1 MPAALRTA
9 GNGRGLMKK
18 KVIAGL
24 ALSALLVWLSI
35 RGIEFRGVI
44 DGFRTIRFGY
54 VLPAVA
60 AMFLMQLLRSI
71 RWGLILRPIGKVDQ
85 LSLFSVSSVGF
96 LAIIAIP
103 ARLGELARPYLIAK
117 KSRIPMSSAL
127 GTIFVERVL
136 DSLTVLI
143 IAVLALFFTPL
154 PPWLVRSS
162 VLFLLVTLGL
172 FAVMIR
178 VIVRREATLRILAP
192 LIGRL
197 PVRYAGAVNRL
208 IDHFIE
214 GFRIV
219 VDPALLFSATLLSI
233 VIWLVDVVAIY
244 LLFLAFGLD
253 LPVAAAFVLMII
265 LIIGIA
271 IPAAPGFIGN
281 WHYFCIL
288 GLGLFGIPKT
298 DALTFAIIYHALSI
312 GIVILLGLIF
322 LPFNRFSISDLR
334 RQKVLRTEC

>member
-1 MPAALRTA
+1 
-9 GNGRGLMKK
+9 MKK

-24 ALSALLVWLSI
+24 ALSALLVWLSV

-44 DGFRTIRFGY
+44 DGFRTIHCGY
-54 VLPAVA
+54 LLPAVA
-60 AMFLMQLLRSI
+60 VMLLMQLLRSI
-71 RWGLILRPIGKVDQ
+71 RWGLILRPIEKVDQ
-85 LSLFSVSSVGF
+85 LSLFSVTSVGF

-103 ARLGELARPYLIAK
+103 ARLGELARPYLITK

-127 GTIFVERVL
+127 GTIFVERAL

-154 PPWLVRSS
+154 PPWLIRSS
-162 VLFLLVTLGL
+162 VLLLLVTLGL
-172 FAVMIR
+172 SAVMILM
-178 VIVRREATLRILAP
+178 IVRREATLRILAP

-197 PVRYAGAVNRL
+197 PLRYASAVNRL

-219 VDPALLFSATLLSI
+219 VDPSLLLSATLLSI
-233 VIWLVDVVAIY
+233 VIWLVDALAIY
-244 LLFLAFGLD
+244 LLFLAFNLQ

-271 IPAAPGFIGN
+271 IPTAPGFIGN

-298 DALTFAIIYHALSI
+298 DALTFAIVYHALSI

-322 LPFNRFSISDLR
+322 LPFNRFSVSDLR
-334 RQKVLRTEC
+334 RQRG

>member
-1 MPAALRTA
+1 
-9 GNGRGLMKK
+9 MKK

-35 RGIEFRGVI
+35 RGIEFRGVM
-44 DGFRTIRFGY
+44 DGFRTIRSGY

-71 RWGLILRPIGKVDQ
+71 RWGFILRPIGKVDQ
-85 LSLFSVSSVGF
+85 LSLFSVTSVGF

-103 ARLGELARPYLIAK
+103 ARLGELARPYLITK

-136 DSLTVLI
+136 DSLTILI
-143 IAVLALFFTPL
+143 IAMVALFFTPQ

-162 VLFLLVTLGL
+162 VLFLLVTLAL
-172 FAVMIR
+172 FAVMILM
-178 VIVRREATLRILAP
+178 IVRRETTFRVLAP

-197 PVRYAGAVNRL
+197 PARYAGAVNRL
-208 IDHFIE
+208 IGHFIE
-214 GFRIV
+214 GFRIM
-219 VDPALLFSATLLSI
+219 VDPALLLFVTLLSI
-233 VIWLVDVVAIY
+233 VIWLVDVLAIY

-253 LPVAAAFVLMII
+253 LPVSAAFVLMII

-271 IPAAPGFIGN
+271 IPTAPGFIGN
-281 WHYFCIL
+281 WHYACRL
-288 GLGLFGIPKT
+288 GLGLFGIPET
-298 DALTFAIIYHALSI
+298 DAVTFAIIYHALSI
-312 GIVILLGLIF
+312 GIVILLGFIF
-322 LPFNRFSISDLR
+322 LPFNRFSVSDFR
-334 RQKVLRTEC
+334 RQTGA

>member
-1 MPAALRTA
+1 
-9 GNGRGLMKK
+9 MKK

-24 ALSALLVWLSI
+24 ALSALLVWLSV

-44 DGFRTIRFGY
+44 DGFRTIHCGY
-54 VLPAVA
+54 LLPAVA
-60 AMFLMQLLRSI
+60 VMLLMQLLRSI
-71 RWGLILRPIGKVDQ
+71 RWGLILRPIEKVDQ
-85 LSLFSVSSVGF
+85 LSLFSVTSVGF

-103 ARLGELARPYLIAK
+103 ARLGELARPYLITK

-127 GTIFVERVL
+127 GTIFVERAL

-154 PPWLVRSS
+154 PPWLIRSS
-162 VLFLLVTLGL
+162 VLLLLVTLGL
-172 FAVMIR
+172 SAVMILM
-178 VIVRREATLRILAP
+178 IVRREATLRILAP

-197 PVRYAGAVNRL
+197 PLRYASAVNRL

-219 VDPALLFSATLLSI
+219 VDPALLLSATLLSI
-233 VIWLVDVVAIY
+233 VIWLVDALAIY
-244 LLFLAFGLD
+244 LLFLAFNLQ

-271 IPAAPGFIGN
+271 IPTAPGFIGN

-298 DALTFAIIYHALSI
+298 DALTFAIVYHALSI

-322 LPFNRFSISDLR
+322 LPFNRFSVSDLR
-334 RQKVLRTEC
+334 RQRG

>member
-1 MPAALRTA
+1 M
-9 GNGRGLMKK
+9 NKK
-18 KVIAGL
+18 LIAGL
-24 ALSALLVWLSI
+24 ALSALLIWLSV
-35 RGIEFRGVI
+35 RGIDFRGVI
-44 DGFRTIRFGY
+44 EGFRTIRCAD
-54 VLPAVA
+54 LLAPLA
-60 AMFLMQLLRSI
+60 AMLFMQLLRSV

-85 LSLFSVSSVGF
+85 LSLFSVTSVGF
-96 LAIIAIP
+96 LAIVAIP
-103 ARLGELARPYLIAK
+103 ARLGELARPYLITK

-143 IAVLALFFTPL
+143 IAVIALLFTPL
-154 PPWLVRSS
+154 PPWIVRSS
-162 VLFLLVTLGL
+162 ALLLLVTLALSAG
-172 FAVMIR
+172 MILM
-178 VIVRREATLRILAP
+178 VVRREATLRVLSP

-197 PVRYAGAVNRL
+197 PERYSGAVNRL

-219 VDPALLFSATLLSI
+219 VDPVLLLSVTLLSI
-233 VIWLVDVVAIY
+233 VIWLVDVLAIY

-253 LPVAAAFVLMII
+253 LPVAAAFVLMIV

-271 IPAAPGFIGN
+271 IPTAPGFIGN

-298 DALTFAIIYHALSI
+298 DALTFALIYHALSI
-312 GIVILLGLIF
+312 GIVILLGVVF
-322 LPFNRFSISDLR
+322 LPFNRFSIADLR
-334 RQKVLRTEC
+334 RQSRT

>member
-1 MPAALRTA
+1 
-9 GNGRGLMKK
+9 MKK
-18 KVIAGL
+18 KMIAGL
-24 ALSALLVWLSI
+24 ALSALLVWLSV
-35 RGIEFRGVI
+35 RGIEFRGVM
-44 DGFRTIRFGY
+44 DGFRTIRGGY
-54 VLPAVA
+54 LLPAVA
-60 AMFLMQLLRSI
+60 AMLLMQLLRSI
-71 RWGLILRPIGKVDQ
+71 RWGLILRPIEKVDQ
-85 LSLFSVSSVGF
+85 LSLFSVTSVGF

-117 KSRIPMSSAL
+117 KSGIPMSSAL

-136 DSLTVLI
+136 DSLTILI
-143 IAVLALFFTPL
+143 ITVLALFFTPL

-172 FAVMIR
+172 FAVMILM
-178 VIVRREATLRILAP
+178 IVRREATLRILTP

-197 PVRYAGAVNRL
+197 PARYAGAVNRL

-219 VDPALLFSATLLSI
+219 VNPALLLSATLLSI
-233 VIWLVDVVAIY
+233 VIWLVDVLAIY
-244 LLFLAFGLD
+244 MFFLAFGLH

-271 IPAAPGFIGN
+271 IPTAPGFIGN

-312 GIVILLGLIF
+312 GIIIFMGLIF
-322 LPFNRFSISDLR
+322 LPFNRFSVSDLR
-334 RQKVLRTEC
+334 R

>member
-1 MPAALRTA
+1 
-9 GNGRGLMKK
+9 MKK
-18 KVIAGL
+18 KVIVGL

-35 RGIEFRGVI
+35 RGIEFRGVV
-44 DGFRTIRFGY
+44 DGFRTIRCGY
-54 VLPAVA
+54 LLPAVA
-60 AMFLMQLLRSI
+60 VMFLLQLLRSI

-85 LSLFSVSSVGF
+85 LSLFSVTSVGF

-103 ARLGELARPYLIAK
+103 ARLGELARPYLITK

-136 DSLTVLI
+136 DGLTVLI
-143 IAVLALFFTPL
+143 IAVATFFFTPL

-162 VLFLLVTLGL
+162 GLFLLLTLAL
-172 FAVMIR
+172 FAVMILM
-178 VIVRREATLRILAP
+178 IVRREASLRVLAP

-197 PVRYAGAVNRL
+197 PARHAGTVNRL

-214 GFRIV
+214 GFRII
-219 VDPALLFSATLLSI
+219 VDPALLFFVTLLSI
-233 VIWLVDVVAIY
+233 VIWLVDVLAIY
-244 LLFLAFGLD
+244 LLFLAFGLH
-253 LPVAAAFVLMII
+253 LPVVAAFVLMII

-298 DALTFAIIYHALSI
+298 FALTFAIIYHALSI

-322 LPFNRFSISDLR
+322 LPFNRFSVADLR
-334 RQKVLRTEC
+334 RQAKA

>member
-1 MPAALRTA
+1 
-9 GNGRGLMKK
+9 MKK

-44 DGFRTIRFGY
+44 DGFRTIRCGY

-103 ARLGELARPYLIAK
+103 ARLGELARPYLITK

-154 PPWLVRSS
+154 PPWLIRSS

-172 FAVMIR
+172 AAVMILM
-178 VIVRREATLRILAP
+178 IVRREATLRILTP
-192 LIGRL
+192 LIGKL
-197 PVRYAGAVNRL
+197 PARYAGAVNRL

-219 VDPALLFSATLLSI
+219 ADPALLFSATLLSI

-244 LLFLAFGLD
+244 LLFLAFGLH

-271 IPAAPGFIGN
+271 IPTAPGFIGN

-322 LPFNRFSISDLR
+322 LPFNRFSVSDLR
-334 RQKVLRTEC
+334 RQTGS

>member
-1 MPAALRTA
+1 
-9 GNGRGLMKK
+9 MKK

-24 ALSALLVWLSI
+24 ALSALLVWLSV

-44 DGFRTIRFGY
+44 DGFRTIHCGY
-54 VLPAVA
+54 LLPAVA
-60 AMFLMQLLRSI
+60 VMLLMQLLRSI
-71 RWGLILRPIGKVDQ
+71 RWGLILRPIEKVDQ
-85 LSLFSVSSVGF
+85 LSLFSVTSVGF

-103 ARLGELARPYLIAK
+103 ARLGELARPYLITK

-127 GTIFVERVL
+127 GTIFVERAL

-154 PPWLVRSS
+154 PPWLIRSS
-162 VLFLLVTLGL
+162 VLLLLVTLGL
-172 FAVMIR
+172 SAVMILM
-178 VIVRREATLRILAP
+178 IVRREATLRILAP

-197 PVRYAGAVNRL
+197 PLRYASAVNRL

-219 VDPALLFSATLLSI
+219 VDPSLLLSATLLSI
-233 VIWLVDVVAIY
+233 VIWLVDALAIY
-244 LLFLAFGLD
+244 LLFLAFDLH
-253 LPVAAAFVLMII
+253 LPVAAAFILMII

-271 IPAAPGFIGN
+271 IPTAPGFIGN

-298 DALTFAIIYHALSI
+298 DALTFAIVYHALSI

-322 LPFNRFSISDLR
+322 LPFNRFSVSDLR
-334 RQKVLRTEC
+334 RQ

>member
-1 MPAALRTA
+1 
-9 GNGRGLMKK
+9 MKK

-24 ALSALLVWLSI
+24 ALSALLVWSRSAGLSS
-35 RGIEFRGVI
+35 GVI

-143 IAVLALFFTPL
+143 IAVLALFSPRCRRGL
-154 PPWLVRSS
+154 S
-162 VLFLLVTLGL
+162 V
-172 FAVMIR
+172 
-178 VIVRREATLRILAP
+178 
-192 LIGRL
+192 
-197 PVRYAGAVNRL
+197 
-208 IDHFIE
+208 
-214 GFRIV
+214 
-219 VDPALLFSATLLSI
+219 PACCSCL
-233 VIWLVDVVAIY
+233 
-244 LLFLAFGLD
+244 
-253 LPVAAAFVLMII
+253 
-265 LIIGIA
+265 
-271 IPAAPGFIGN
+271 
-281 WHYFCIL
+281 
-288 GLGLFGIPKT
+288 
-298 DALTFAIIYHALSI
+298 
-312 GIVILLGLIF
+312 
-322 LPFNRFSISDLR
+322 
-334 RQKVLRTEC
+334 

>member
-1 MPAALRTA
+1 
-9 GNGRGLMKK
+9 MKK

-24 ALSALLVWLSI
+24 ALSALLIWLSI

-44 DGFRTIRFGY
+44 DGFRTIRCGY
-54 VLPAVA
+54 VIPAVA

-85 LSLFSVSSVGF
+85 FSLFSVTSVGF

-103 ARLGELARPYLIAK
+103 ARLGELARPYLITK

-154 PPWLVRSS
+154 PPWLIRSS

-197 PVRYAGAVNRL
+197 PARYAGTVNRL

-219 VDPALLFSATLLSI
+219 ADPALLFSATLLSI

-271 IPAAPGFIGN
+271 IPTAPGFIGN

-334 RQKVLRTEC
+334 RQKV

>member
-1 MPAALRTA
+1 
-9 GNGRGLMKK
+9 MKIK
-18 KVIAGL
+18 MIAGL
-24 ALSALLVWLSI
+24 ALGALLVWLSI

-44 DGFRTIRFGY
+44 DGFRTIRCGY
-54 VLPAVA
+54 VLPSLA
-60 AMFLMQLLRSI
+60 AMLLMQLLRSI
-71 RWGLILRPIGKVDQ
+71 RWGLILRPLGKVDQ
-85 LSLFSVSSVGF
+85 LSLFSVTSVGF

-103 ARLGELARPYLIAK
+103 ARLGELARPYLITK
-117 KSRIPMSSAL
+117 KSLIPMSSAL
-127 GTIFVERVL
+127 GTVFVERVL

-162 VLFLLVTLGL
+162 TLLLLVTLAL
-172 FAVMIR
+172 SVVMILM
-178 VIVRREATLRILAP
+178 VVRREATLRVLAP

-214 GFRIV
+214 GFRIM
-219 VDPALLFSATLLSI
+219 VDPALLLTVTFLSI
-233 VIWLVDVVAIY
+233 VIWLVDVLAIY
-244 LLFLAFGLD
+244 LLFLAFGLH

-271 IPAAPGFIGN
+271 IPTAPGFIGN

-312 GIVILLGLIF
+312 GIVILLGFIF
-322 LPFNRFSISDLR
+322 LPFNRFSVSDLR
-334 RQKVLRTEC
+334 RQSGS

>member
-44 DGFRTIRFGY
+44 DGFRTIRCGY

-334 RQKVLRTEC
+334 RQTGV

>member
-1 MPAALRTA
+1 
-9 GNGRGLMKK
+9 MKIK
-18 KVIAGL
+18 WFAGL
-24 ALSALLVWLSI
+24 ALGALLVWLSI
-35 RGIEFRGVI
+35 RGIELRGVI
-44 DGFRTIRFGY
+44 DGFRTIRCGY
-54 VLPAVA
+54 VLPALA

-85 LSLFSVSSVGF
+85 LSLFSVTSVGF
-96 LAIIAIP
+96 LAIVAIP
-103 ARLGELARPYLIAK
+103 ARLGELARPYLITK

-143 IAVLALFFTPL
+143 IAVVALLFTPL

-162 VLFLLVTLGL
+162 ALFLAATLAL
-172 FAVMIR
+172 SAVMILM
-178 VIVRREATLRILAP
+178 VVRREATLRVLAP

-197 PVRYAGAVNRL
+197 PARYAGAVNRL

-214 GFRIV
+214 GFRIMI
-219 VDPALLFSATLLSI
+219 DPALLLLVTLLSI
-233 VIWLVDVVAIY
+233 AIWLVDVLAIY
-244 LLFLAFGLD
+244 LLFLAFGLH
-253 LPVAAAFVLMII
+253 LPIAAAFVLMII

-312 GIVILLGLIF
+312 GIIILLGFIF
-322 LPFNRFSISDLR
+322 LPFNRFSVADLR
-334 RQKVLRTEC
+334 RQTGS